1 MGRQRRGEREEGDGG
16 GDKEGREKGGE
27 GEGLHNSKR
36 ERRKGEYRALRSL
49 SWSGSCPW
57 GRNME
62 AVNIDES
69 KEGLIIRVERVS
81 VDNTVGS
88 VCSCVAKGN
97 SCICLSNDYR
107 YNCI

>member
-1 MGRQRRGEREEGDGG
+1 
-16 GDKEGREKGGE
+16 
-27 GEGLHNSKR
+27 
-36 ERRKGEYRALRSL
+36 
-49 SWSGSCPW
+49 
-57 GRNME
+57 ME